1 MCDNTRINPMIQ
13 AEDDMFHIL
22 VVEDNANTRRLME
35 AVLRQHGYEP
45 ILASDGEDALQI
57 MDKKHVDLILL
68 DIMMPN
74 MDGYEF
80 TRILR
85 ESGCDLPILM
95 VTARE
100 KPADKHR
107 GFQIG
112 TDDYMVKPV
121 DEEEMILR
129 IAALLRRS
137 RIANEHKLTVGETLL
152 DYDRMT
158 VTGPSGELA
167 LPKKE
172 FLLLFKLLSYPGKIF
187 TRRQL
192 MDEIWDMDSE
202 TDERTVD
209 VHINR
214 LRDHFRQSPDFE
226 IVTVR
231 GLGYKAV
238 KKA

>member
-1 MCDNTRINPMIQ
+1 
-13 AEDDMFHIL
+13 MFHIL

-35 AVLRQHGYEP
+35 AVLLQHGYQP
-45 ILASDGEDALQI
+45 ILASDGVEALEVL
-57 MDKKHVDLILL
+57 DKKHVDLILL
-68 DIMMPN
+68 DIMMPR

-80 TRILR
+80 TQTLR

-137 RIANEHKLTVGETLL
+137 RIANEHRLTVGQTVL
-152 DYDRMT
+152 DYDQLSVAT
-158 VTGPSGELA
+158 PEGQFV
-167 LPKKE
+167 LPRKE

-214 LRDHFRQSPDFE
+214 LRDHFRTSPDFE

-238 KKA
+238 KRE

>member
-1 MCDNTRINPMIQ
+1 
-13 AEDDMFHIL
+13 MFHIL

-35 AVLRQHGYEP
+35 AVLLQHGYQP
-45 ILASDGEDALQI
+45 ILASDGVEALEVL
-57 MDKKHVDLILL
+57 DKKHVDLILL
-68 DIMMPN
+68 DIMMPR

-80 TRILR
+80 TQTLR

-137 RIANEHKLTVGETLL
+137 RIANEHRLTVGQTVL
-152 DYDRMT
+152 DYDQLS
-158 VTGPSGELA
+158 VAAPEGQFV

-214 LRDHFRQSPDFE
+214 LRDHFRTSPDFE

-238 KKA
+238 KRD